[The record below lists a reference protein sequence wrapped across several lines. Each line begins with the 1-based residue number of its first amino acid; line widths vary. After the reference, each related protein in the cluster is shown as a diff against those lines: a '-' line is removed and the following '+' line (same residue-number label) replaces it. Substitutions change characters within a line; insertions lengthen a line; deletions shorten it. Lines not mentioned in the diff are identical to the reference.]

1 MATEAQKRAS
11 AKYDK
16 ANTKSVLLKFNT
28 TNDADILTMLDEVDN
43 RQGYIKGLIRNDI
56 KGSEDVLSVDSIR
69 RLIQPVVK
77 RYGISR
83 VFLFGSYA
91 RGEATPRSDIDLI
104 IEDCSFEGV
113 FDYIKLKEAL
123 SKALGK
129 SVDVVERRAVEEN
142 TSRSGRRLRSHIER
156 DQVLIYG

>member
-28 TNDADILTMLDEVDN
+28 TNDADILTMLDEVEN
-43 RQGYIKGLIRNDI
+43 RQGYIKELIRNDI
-56 KGSEDVLSVDSIR
+56 KGSGEILSIDSIR
-69 RLIQPVVK
+69 RLIQPVIK
-77 RYGISR
+77 KFGISK

-91 RGEATPRSDIDLI
+91 RGEATPQSDIDLV
-104 IEDCSFEGV
+104 IEGCNNGSL
-113 FDYIKLKEAL
+113 FDFIDLKDSL
-123 SKALGK
+123 SKAVGK

-142 TSRSGRRLRSHIER
+142 TSRSGVRFRSHIER

>member
-43 RQGYIKGLIRNDI
+43 RQGYIKELIRKDI
-56 KGSEDVLSVDSIR
+56 KGSGDILSVDSIR
-69 RLIQPVVK
+69 RLIQPVIK
-77 RYGISR
+77 KFGITK

-91 RGEATPRSDIDLI
+91 RGEATPQSDIDLVV
-104 IEDCSFEGV
+104 EDCNV
-113 FDYIKLKEAL
+113 DNLFDFISLKEAL
-123 SKALGK
+123 SEALGK
-129 SVDVVERRAVEEN
+129 SVDVVERRGIEEN
-142 TSRSGRRLRSHIER
+142 TSRSGQRFRSRVER

>member
-28 TNDADILTMLDEVDN
+28 TNDADILTMLDEVEN
-43 RQGYIKGLIRNDI
+43 RQGYIKELIRNDMRGNGEI
-56 KGSEDVLSVDSIR
+56 LSIDSIR
-69 RLIQPVVK
+69 RLIQPVIK
-77 RYGISR
+77 KFGIR
-83 VFLFGSYA
+83 KVFLFGSYA
-91 RGEATPRSDIDLI
+91 RGESTPQSDIDLV
-104 IEDCSFEGV
+104 IEGCNSGSL
-113 FDYIKLKEAL
+113 FDFIDLKESL
-123 SKALGK
+123 SRAVGK

-142 TSRSGRRLRSHIER
+142 TSRSGMRFRSHIER

>member
-28 TNDADILTMLDEVDN
+28 TNDADILTMLDEVEN
-43 RQGYIKGLIRNDI
+43 RQGYIKELIRNDI
-56 KGSEDVLSVDSIR
+56 RGNGDILSLDSIR
-69 RLIQPVVK
+69 RLIQPVIK
-77 RYGISR
+77 KFGIR
-83 VFLFGSYA
+83 KVFLFGSYA
-91 RGEATPRSDIDLI
+91 RGEATPQSDIDLV
-104 IEDCSFEGV
+104 IEGCSSGSL
-113 FDYIKLKEAL
+113 FDFIDLKDSL
-123 SKALGK
+123 SKAVGK

-142 TSRSGRRLRSHIER
+142 TSRSGMRFRSHIER

>member
-28 TNDADILTMLDEVDN
+28 TNDADILTMLDEVEN
-43 RQGYIKGLIRNDI
+43 RQGYIKELIRNDMRGNGEI
-56 KGSEDVLSVDSIR
+56 LSIDSIR
-69 RLIQPVVK
+69 RLIQPVIK
-77 RYGISR
+77 KFGIR
-83 VFLFGSYA
+83 KVFLFGSYA
-91 RGEATPRSDIDLI
+91 RGEATPQSDIDLV
-104 IEDCSFEGV
+104 IEGCNSGSL
-113 FDYIKLKEAL
+113 FDFIDLKESL
-123 SKALGK
+123 SRAVGK

-142 TSRSGRRLRSHIER
+142 TSRSGMRFRSHIER

>member
-77 RYGISR
+77 RFGISR